1 MKLLIYQTRLDTIGG
16 VETFVVNF
24 VKALWQYYDIKILY
38 DTADSRQLRRIGQY
52 VELERYD
59 RSKKYETD
67 IFMRTSTW
75 KVPIDNIK
83 AKKYVDMCHN
93 DYKYLK
99 SKGVLSHTYTPLPWE
114 CETVGCGENAAEGYR
129 KTTGKKAIAIENLLG
144 EKKKPE
150 KILKLFSS
158 CRLNDEKGL
167 NNMVKLRDMLRKA
180 GIKFEWRV
188 FTTIQSEKVLDGD
201 EIHYYKPQYDLHDY
215 IADSDYSVLLS
226 KLEGLP
232 YQILEALQ
240 YETPCIVT
248 DIPGNTEKIKDGK
261 NGYVVPV
268 DKNGDIKDFDVKKLL
283 KIPKVEEYSNN
294 SAEKWKKFFG
304 GAKFKNKPL
313 RKIEEIPQKTLKVIQ
328 TCECPYYS
336 DIEIISNK
344 PGLLGWVM
352 KGDEVIASNEIAEKL
367 IKEKICERG
376 D

>member
-1 MKLLIYQTRLDTIGG
+1 MKLLIYQTRLEEIGG
-16 VETFVVNF
+16 VETFVVNL

-38 DTADSRQLRRIGQY
+38 DGGDSKQIRRIAQY
-52 VELERYD
+52 AEVEKYD
-59 RSKKYETD
+59 RSKKYSTD

-75 KVPIDNIK
+75 KVPINNIE
-83 AKKYVDMCHN
+83 AKRYVDMRHSN
-93 DYKYLK
+93 FKYLLDN
-99 SKGVLSHTYTPLPWE
+99 GVLGTTYTPLPWKSE
-114 CETVGCGENAAEGYR
+114 VVACGADAAKMNEKALHE
-129 KTTGKKAIAIENLLG
+129 KTISIENLLG
-144 EKKKPE
+144 ERKSTK

-158 CRLNDEKGL
+158 CRLNDEKGV
-167 NNMVKLRDMLRKA
+167 NNMVKFANLLREA
-180 GIKFEWRV
+180 GIRFEWRI
-188 FTTIQSEKVLDGD
+188 FTMVPPEKILDGD
-201 EIHYYKPQYDLHDY
+201 EIHYYKPQYDLFDY

-226 KLEGLP
+226 KVEGLP

-283 KIPKVEEYSNN
+283 KIPKISEYSND

-304 GAKFKNKPL
+304 GAKFQKKEK
-313 RKIEEIPQKTLKVIQ
+313 RKIEEIPMKTLRVIE

-336 DIEIISNK
+336 DVEIISNK
-344 PGLLGWVM
+344 SKLLGWVRA
-352 KGDEVIASNEIAEKL
+352 GDKIIASEEIAEKL
-367 IKEKICERG
+367 IEEKICERG